1 MTKSGEMNITMD
13 KSGKTIVIK
22 VGTSTLTY
30 ENGKVN
36 IRRIEKLSRV
46 ICDLQN
52 AGNQVVLVS
61 SGAIGVG
68 VGKLGLRVDSRANP
82 RSKFYCQ
89 LPFTE
94 QLLSKPVEVSEL

>member
-1 MTKSGEMNITMD
+1 MGLKIHLPEPVVMCATGENCVF
-13 KSGKTIVIK
+13 G
-22 VGTSTLTY
+22 GF
-30 ENGKVN
+30 
-36 IRRIEKLSRV
+36 RRLRIPGRAE
-46 ICDLQN
+46 
-52 AGNQVVLVS
+52 
-61 SGAIGVG
+61 GAACIPGRPGLG